1 VDLGT
6 FVPSIPRLRNLAAA
20 RSARVIVVDRAR
32 SERAPIIRRVC
43 VCVCVC
49 VCVETG
55 KGIIYES
62 DVPGMETSRGSRVA
76 SAFLN

>member
-49 VCVETG
+49 VETG